1 MKMFKLKQV
10 ACAATVATGLAFGM
24 ASATAAPT
32 IGFGAAV
39 DNGATVSVDVVVGD
53 LGNQIVSAYDLDV
66 SFDTGA
72 LAFFGLTFSA
82 ALGGPDDALEDQI
95 VSPGLVDFAS
105 ISLLGDDQLLA
116 LQNGGPVTL
125 ATLEFTG
132 DDASSLAFA
141 NWGMS
146 NNVTN
151 DVKGLD
157 NRVIIPGGSVPEPA
171 TYMLVSLAL
180 AGVLVSNA
188 LRRGR
193 ERRR

>member
-10 ACAATVATGLAFGM
+10 ACVATVATGLAFGM

-82 ALGGPDDALEDQI
+82 AL
-95 VSPGLVDFAS
+95 VGLTMHWS
-105 ISLLGDDQLLA
+105 IR
-116 LQNGGPVTL
+116 
-125 ATLEFTG
+125 
-132 DDASSLAFA
+132 SS
-141 NWGMS
+141 
-146 NNVTN
+146 
-151 DVKGLD
+151 
-157 NRVIIPGGSVPEPA
+157 
-171 TYMLVSLAL
+171 AL
-180 AGVLVSNA
+180 AWWTSLPSRSWATTSCSLCKTVV
-188 LRRGR
+188 R
-193 ERRR
+193 

>member
-1 MKMFKLKQV
+1 
-10 ACAATVATGLAFGM
+10 
-24 ASATAAPT
+24 
-32 IGFGAAV
+32 
-39 DNGATVSVDVVVGD
+39 
-53 LGNQIVSAYDLDV
+53 
-66 SFDTGA
+66 
-72 LAFFGLTFSA
+72 
-82 ALGGPDDALEDQI
+82 
-95 VSPGLVDFAS
+95 VDFAS

-132 DDASSLAFA
+132 DDPSSLAFA

-171 TYMLVSLAL
+171 TYMLVTLAL
-180 AGVLVSNA
+180 AGVLFSST

-193 ERRR
+193 GRRH